1 MLDNFYAK
9 VRAVSRTTGELSETD
24 KAIVLVRVAIE
35 ESSREVGIAPTMH
48 LLSKL
53 MTVTLGIMAE
63 GEDVPGDD
71 ILDRLNVS
79 DLKPN

>member
-9 VRAVSRTTGELSETD
+9 VRAVSRTTSGLSETE

-35 ESSREVGIAPTMH
+35 ESSREVGVAPTMH

-53 MTVTLGIMAE
+53 MTATLGIMAE
-63 GEDVPGDD
+63 DEDAT
-71 ILDRLNVS
+71 
-79 DLKPN
+79 LKNLLKDFEVDELTPS